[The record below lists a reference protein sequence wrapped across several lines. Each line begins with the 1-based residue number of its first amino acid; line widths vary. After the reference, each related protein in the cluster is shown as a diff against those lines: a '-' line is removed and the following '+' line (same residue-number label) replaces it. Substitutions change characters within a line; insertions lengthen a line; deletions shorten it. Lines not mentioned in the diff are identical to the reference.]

1 MSWVDFE
8 KMHFSGVNDHFCF
21 FFDRGEKTA
30 TVQKWQLGSRDP
42 AGTMVGDGDGKI
54 LVKIPRREVSRRKC

>member
-1 MSWVDFE
+1 MSWLDFE
-8 KMHFSGVNDHFCF
+8 KMHFSGVNDHRCF

-30 TVQKWQLGSRDP
+30 TVHDP

-54 LVKIPRREVSRRKC
+54 W